1 MENNKQEES
10 MEALNVLLE
19 LDEKLVFSGLGGGV
33 VTDEDIQ
40 RAMKA
45 ARRLNQDNLYEFDVT
60 DDVAF
65 MKSVALFMDTFSRM
79 YS

>member
-19 LDEKLVFSGLGGGV
+19 FDEKLVFSGLGGGV

-65 MKSVALFMDTFSRM
+65 MKSVAIFMDTFSRM

>member
-19 LDEKLVFSGLGGGV
+19 FDEKLVFSGLGGGV

>member
-1 MENNKQEES
+1 M
-10 MEALNVLLE
+10 
-19 LDEKLVFSGLGGGV
+19 